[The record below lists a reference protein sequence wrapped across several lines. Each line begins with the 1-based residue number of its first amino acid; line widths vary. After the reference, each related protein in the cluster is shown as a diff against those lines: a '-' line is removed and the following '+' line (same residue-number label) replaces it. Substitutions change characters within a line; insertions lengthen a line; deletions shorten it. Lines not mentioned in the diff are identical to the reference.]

1 MDKVYMIFFYNIGG
15 VMNDTNINILTL
27 LMQDTFMLEELS
39 MYLNLE
45 TISITKSIKQI
56 NLFLEGESYPKIEME
71 DDRYAIFLSKEQQKT
86 LFNRKILMTSDEI
99 YDYLYVKFIHNK
111 FINLEEEREKLDLSR
126 SSIFRV
132 FTKVKDSLNEN
143 ESKFKY
149 VHGKGIELNYLSPKN
164 LHIFFKILVKYF
176 FKMDFSLNRI
186 NLLDDILKIYN
197 SKELT
202 IKLVSIFKENKISLS
217 SFLIAFLCALNVC
230 IKLFKE
236 INLKLDCDYGKY
248 GNLKSSL
255 NNHLKDFDLKY
266 QEQVFYFLANN
277 LSSAVPFEPEVLA
290 KAKKLTLRIKE
301 IFNLDEIESIYENM
315 LLKKLCYSI
324 FKYEEK
330 ILKVKKIE
338 IKSIDSVML
347 NIFNDIL
354 KTENTNIYF
363 SDKVILVQML
373 KKFILD
379 RNKIETK
386 KILLLFNEINIV
398 DDLFL
403 REELK
408 KYFNNYEFTI
418 EPSFFYKTN
427 KEFYNNKYHLI
438 LSDEP
443 SLKDNLKII
452 NILNLSDVVENICD
466 YILQDYL
473 KRRKASTN

>member
-1 MDKVYMIFFYNIGG
+1 MIFFYNIGG

-186 NLLDDILKIYN
+186 NLLDDVLKIYN

-202 IKLVSIFKENKISLS
+202 IKLVSVFKENKISLS

-230 IKLFKE
+230 IKLFKD
-236 INLKLDCDYGKY
+236 K
-248 GNLKSSL
+248 
-255 NNHLKDFDLKY
+255 
-266 QEQVFYFLANN
+266 
-277 LSSAVPFEPEVLA
+277 
-290 KAKKLTLRIKE
+290 
-301 IFNLDEIESIYENM
+301 
-315 LLKKLCYSI
+315 
-324 FKYEEK
+324 FKGR
-330 ILKVKKIE
+330 L
-338 IKSIDSVML
+338 
-347 NIFNDIL
+347 
-354 KTENTNIYF
+354 
-363 SDKVILVQML
+363 
-373 KKFILD
+373 
-379 RNKIETK
+379 
-386 KILLLFNEINIV
+386 
-398 DDLFL
+398 
-403 REELK
+403 
-408 KYFNNYEFTI
+408 
-418 EPSFFYKTN
+418 
-427 KEFYNNKYHLI
+427 
-438 LSDEP
+438 
-443 SLKDNLKII
+443 
-452 NILNLSDVVENICD
+452 
-466 YILQDYL
+466 
-473 KRRKASTN
+473 